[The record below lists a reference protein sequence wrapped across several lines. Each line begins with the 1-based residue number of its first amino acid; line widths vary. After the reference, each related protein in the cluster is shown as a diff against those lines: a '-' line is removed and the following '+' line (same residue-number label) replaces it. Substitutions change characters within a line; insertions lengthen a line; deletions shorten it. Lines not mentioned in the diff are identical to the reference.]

1 MRCIRSLLLGAAIVA
16 VLWLPAAAEPTP
28 PPKPSP
34 VVGMYVHQ
42 HWPYNH
48 PYAAR
53 TWTIED
59 WRGYLDGLHRL
70 GFNTLVIWPML
81 ETMPDPLTPSDRE
94 NIEKIA
100 NVIRIA
106 HADFQ
111 MPVYL
116 VISPNVMP
124 DSAAAGQSTFQDRH
138 FFHCDFRINPA
149 DADAV
154 ALMMKQRARLLEPLA
169 AMDGLFIID
178 SDPGGYPGSTNPEFV
193 NLLAQHRKLL
203 DRLRP
208 GIELVYWMWAGWP
221 AYARFYET
229 GEFAWGKPEEFEE
242 AIELIEAAGL
252 EPWGIACTQE
262 RARQL
267 GRADRVLMFQYGAIE
282 GEPTM
287 PLTNFGGE
295 QAHTFGRP
303 GGLRGVLGNSQTH
316 CVQLPNLLAFA
327 RGAAGKPLPKDAD
340 YVAFANDLIL
350 GRGAAIV
357 SGWEALAGTDPVV
370 MRAQADQLEQIA
382 AQPLTT
388 GPLKGLLFGDPA
400 RFMQDLVLQLRYQA
414 AFRDVVAAAQAKVN
428 PAEPL
433 QVYLTAL
440 EAWYAR
446 HGYRNTWVW
455 QAGDLNH
462 LDNQDI
468 NAVLVPRLMA
478 NTPFGRVAENYYLGE
493 SFTPR
498 LIEAIRR
505 AIRDHT
511 PATQAAP

>member
-1 MRCIRSLLLGAAIVA
+1 MRPVVTWFVA
-16 VLWLPAAAEPTP
+16 VLVVCAWCPAEPASSSP
-28 PPKPSP
+28 AP

-59 WRGYLDGLHRL
+59 WRGYVDGLHRL

-81 ETMPDPLTPSDRE
+81 ETMPDRLTPSDRE

-100 NVIRIA
+100 RVIEFA
-106 HADFQ
+106 HADHG
-111 MPVYL
+111 MRVYL
-116 VISPNVMP
+116 TISPNVVP
-124 DSAAAGQSTFQDRH
+124 DSAVAGQSSFQDRH

-154 ALMMKQRARLLEPLA
+154 ALMMKQRARLFARLA
-169 AMDGLFIID
+169 AMDGLLVID
-178 SDPGGYPGSTNPEFV
+178 SDPGGYPGSTNAEFV
-193 NLLAQHRKLL
+193 ALLAEHRKLL
-203 DRLRP
+203 DGLRP

-229 GEFAWGKPEEFEE
+229 GDFAWGKPEEFEE
-242 AIELIEAAGL
+242 ALRLIEAADL
-252 EPWGIACTQE
+252 EPWGIACTRE
-262 RARQL
+262 RAQHI
-267 GRADRVLMFQYGAIE
+267 GRADRVLVLQYGAIE

-287 PLTNFGGE
+287 PLTNFGGQ
-295 QAHTFGRP
+295 QAHEFGRP
-303 GGLRGVLGNSQTH
+303 GRLRGVLGNSQTH
-316 CVQLPNLLAFA
+316 CVQLPNLFAFS
-327 RGAAGKPLPKDAD
+327 RGAAGKPLPGDAE
-340 YVAFANDLIL
+340 YVRFADDLIV
-350 GRGAAIV
+350 GRGEAIV
-357 SGWEALAGTDPVV
+357 AAWKALAGADAKL
-370 MRAQADQLEQIA
+370 MRTHADRLERIA
-382 AQPLTT
+382 AEPLAV
-388 GPLKGLLFGDPA
+388 GPLKGLLFGDPR
-400 RFMQDLVLQLRYQA
+400 RFVEDLVHQLRYQA
-414 AFRDVVAAAQAKVN
+414 AFRYVVAAAQAKVN

-433 QVYLTAL
+433 RQYLAVL

-446 HGYRNTWVW
+446 HGYQNTWVW
-455 QAGDLNH
+455 QAGDLNQF
-462 LDNQDI
+462 DNEDI
-468 NAVLVPRLMA
+468 NAVLVPKLTA

-505 AIRDHT
+505 AIRDST